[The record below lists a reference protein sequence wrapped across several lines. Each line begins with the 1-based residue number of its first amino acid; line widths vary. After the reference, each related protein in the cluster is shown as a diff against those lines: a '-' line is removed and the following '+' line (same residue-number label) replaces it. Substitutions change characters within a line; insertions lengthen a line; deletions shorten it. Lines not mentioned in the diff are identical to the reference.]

1 MRTHMMHKQPP
12 IFRYKDTPV
21 SIRETKREIIQ
32 ALQAVCD
39 SFKGT
44 DSLLLL
50 QCQSALRKAKN
61 L

>member
-1 MRTHMMHKQPP
+1 MLHKQPP
-12 IFRYKDTPV
+12 IFRVKETPV

-39 SFKGT
+39 AYRGT

>member
-1 MRTHMMHKQPP
+1 MRTFTIHKQKP
-12 IFRYKDTPV
+12 FRTK
-21 SIRETKREIIQ
+21 ETVVGKSEAQREIVQ

-50 QCQSALRKAKN
+50 QCQSALKKAKN

>member
-1 MRTHMMHKQPP
+1 MRIHTMHNQSPM
-12 IFRYKDTPV
+12 FRYKETPV
-21 SIRETKREIIQ
+21 SIREAKREIIQ

-39 SFKGT
+39 AYRGT

-50 QCQSALRKAKN
+50 QCQSALKKART

>member
-1 MRTHMMHKQPP
+1 MRTFTIHRQKP
-12 IFRYKDTPV
+12 FRTK
-21 SIRETKREIIQ
+21 ETIVGKPEAQREIID

-39 SFKGT
+39 AYRGT

-50 QCQSALRKAKN
+50 QCQSALKKART

>member
-1 MRTHMMHKQPP
+1 MRTSTIHRQKP
-12 IFRYKDTPV
+12 FRIK
-21 SIRETKREIIQ
+21 ETIVGKRDAQREIIQ

-44 DSLLLL
+44 DSFLLL
-50 QCQSALRKAKN
+50 QCQSALKKAKN

>member
-1 MRTHMMHKQPP
+1 MIHKQPP
-12 IFRYKDTPV
+12 VFRVKETPV
-21 SIRETKREIIQ
+21 SIRETKREIID

-39 SFKGT
+39 AYRGT

-50 QCQSALRKAKN
+50 QCQSALKKAKS

>member
-1 MRTHMMHKQPP
+1 MRTFTIHTQKP
-12 IFRYKDTPV
+12 FRAK
-21 SIRETKREIIQ
+21 ETITGKPEAKREIID

-44 DSLLLL
+44 DSFLLL
-50 QCQSALRKAKN
+50 QCQSALKKAKN

>member
-1 MRTHMMHKQPP
+1 MLHKQPP
-12 IFRYKDTPV
+12 IFRVKETPV
-21 SIRETKREIIQ
+21 SIREAKREIIQ

-39 SFKGT
+39 AYRGT

-50 QCQSALRKAKN
+50 QCQSALKKAKN